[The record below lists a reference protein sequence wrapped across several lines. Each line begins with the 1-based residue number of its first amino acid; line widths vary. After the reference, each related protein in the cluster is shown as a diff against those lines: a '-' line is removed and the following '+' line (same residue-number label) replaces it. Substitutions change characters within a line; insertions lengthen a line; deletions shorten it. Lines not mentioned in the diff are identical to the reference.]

1 MAYLYISKDFYNL
14 DVNHQRIAQR
24 HIEAIKSSENPDELL
39 ENFRNQQLYKKRA
52 NTLRIILQK
61 FQIQIYDKEYYV
73 YYLRNVFTR
82 DSREYKELKDDPQ
95 RWLTRNQISK
105 DEIAEISQWLKSEID
120 KENESKKLPELPESL
135 QKLLYQGRACV
146 FQSTIFETQ
155 EWIES
160 IKSEDMSLYKM
171 DICENLIDI
180 VDGKVEHN
188 IRWKETKNKRDFILA
203 EFDKQIFIFYEKI
216 YIENNSPLF
225 LLYKTLRGPAP
236 DNEYLKKILSR
247 YNFEVSENIREEVIR
262 KAKRAYP
269 DYILLD
275 VDLWAKIEEDD
286 IANLALSPEEEL
298 LLESATFPMFINGQ
312 AGSGKSTML
321 FYLFAHFC
329 NLINSSEHNII
340 F

>member
-180 VDGKVEHN
+180 VDGKVG
-188 IRWKETKNKRDFILA
+188 IILDGRKLKTKEILYLQSLTSK
-203 EFDKQIFIFYEKI
+203 F
-216 YIENNSPLF
+216 LF
-225 LLYKTLRGPAP
+225 SMKKFTLRIIHLFFYCTKHYE
-236 DNEYLKKILSR
+236 DLHLIM
-247 YNFEVSENIREEVIR
+247 NI
-262 KAKRAYP
+262 
-269 DYILLD
+269 
-275 VDLWAKIEEDD
+275 
-286 IANLALSPEEEL
+286 
-298 LLESATFPMFINGQ
+298 
-312 AGSGKSTML
+312 
-321 FYLFAHFC
+321 
-329 NLINSSEHNII
+329 
-340 F
+340 